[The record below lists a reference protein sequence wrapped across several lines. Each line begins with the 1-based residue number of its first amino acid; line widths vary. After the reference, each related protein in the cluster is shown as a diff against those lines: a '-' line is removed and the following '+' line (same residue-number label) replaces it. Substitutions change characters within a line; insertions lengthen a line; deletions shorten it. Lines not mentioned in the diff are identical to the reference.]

1 MRHDDLLYVYNMKWS
16 PHSYK
21 FIFFW
26 WWEKS
31 CSFSAFTAINL
42 PLSTA
47 AFGSYLWVFSNFPR
61 DFFVDPVVDS
71 FSHYLWIFQS
81 SFHLWL
87 HAIVVA
93 EDTGLFSLLRLVLWP
108 NTWSAV
114 ENVHLKAWVECR
126 VCCSRC
132 FLVDFCPRVGWW
144 RPNSYRTARVHPSGL
159 FVCFYIGVWLIWNV
173 LFPFSFASLCF
184 VYWGLVGCMFVIVT
198 SSCWTDSSISN
209 APLCQVLT

>member
-1 MRHDDLLYVYNMKWS
+1 MALYVSVVRHDGLLYVYNVKWS
-16 PHSYK
+16 SHSYK

-93 EDTGLFSLLRLVLWP
+93 EDTGLFSVLRLVLWP

-114 ENVHLKAWVECR
+114 ENVHLRAWVECR

-132 FLVDFCPRVGWW
+132 FLVDLLSTCWAVTSQLLQNCSSPPFR
-144 RPNSYRTARVHPSGL
+144 
-159 FVCFYIGVWLIWNV
+159 FVCLFLNWSVVDLKRFVRPPVLRVFALCMGGSCLVHVYNCYIFLLNWLIN
-173 LFPFSFASLCF
+173 
-184 VYWGLVGCMFVIVT
+184 T
-198 SSCWTDSSISN
+198 
-209 APLCQVLT
+209 